1 MANKQPFSWRGW
13 KFAVHIVFER
23 QSEVSLEFLSQRS
36 FVAVSASLVLTWS
49 ETERAPDALGQH
61 AEVVE
66 TMAVN
71 SRTVQDSERCVFLGQ

>member
-13 KFAVHIVFER
+13 KFAVHIVFEG
-23 QSEVSLEFLSQRS
+23 QSEFSLEFLSQRS
-36 FVAVSASLVLTWS
+36 FVAISASLVLTWS
-49 ETERAPDALGQH
+49 ETERAPDAPGRH